1 MKLENFASLEKSN
14 FQVCVIILTIWM
26 CDFSSWVLSTC
37 WMGTVTR
44 VTSKKAWKGKG
55 ARIQRTEKKPKR
67 RSTHHNQRAWRACVV
82 KSPFEVLYH
91 HYLGIKI
98 PFIPFHTKWNT
109 CKYLRF
115 LFVDEIIHN
124 EYIRIHAPIV
134 FYKIS
139 HPFIFVALVFC
150 RIHRMSE
157 MDGIRICIT
166 IWKVDE
172 KIFCYYSIIRSI
184 IYYAD
189 HEQWWLH
196 LSLRLIQCGVRYIE

>member
-1 MKLENFASLEKSN
+1 MCEIVGRKLENFASLEKSN

-67 RSTHHNQRAWRACVV
+67 RTHHNQRAWRACVV
-82 KSPFEVLYH
+82 KSPFGVLYH

-166 IWKVDE
+166 IWKVDVM
-172 KIFCYYSIIRSI
+172 KKYSAITALLDPLCIMLTTSN
-184 IYYAD
+184 D
-189 HEQWWLH
+189 D
-196 LSLRLIQCGVRYIE
+196 YISA